1 MTADGPEHVEL
12 ALVPY
17 LRGEL
22 PPDERD
28 AVEAHVAGC
37 PPCRRGL
44 VETRALLDAVRRAP
58 AAPALDVGR
67 FRAGL
72 EARRRRHRP
81 PAWTRPVPALA
92 AAGLVAA
99 LVLLALQ
106 PARQDGD
113 DHLAAMQETVLAARL
128 GLLEQYPVVERLD
141 LLEDMEVIGALD
153 RLAAAGS

>member
-12 ALVPY
+12 AFVPY

-22 PPDERD
+22 PRDERD
-28 AVEAHVAGC
+28 TVETHLAVC

-44 VETRALLDAVRRAP
+44 AETRALLDAVRRAP

-81 PAWTRPVPALA
+81 AWMRPVPALA

-106 PARQDGD
+106 PAPRDAD
-113 DHLAAMQETVLAARL
+113 DHLAAVQETVLGARL

-153 RLAAAGS
+153 GLAATGS

>member
-12 ALVPY
+12 AFVPY

-22 PPDERD
+22 PRDERD
-28 AVEAHVAGC
+28 TVETHLAVC

-44 VETRALLDAVRRAP
+44 AETRALLDAIRRAP

-67 FRAGL
+67 FRA
-72 EARRRRHRP
+72 EVQARRRRHRP
-81 PAWTRPVPALA
+81 AWTRSVPALA

-106 PARQDGD
+106 PAPRDGD
-113 DHLAAMQETVLAARL
+113 DQLAAMQETVLGARL

-153 RLAAAGS
+153 GLAATGS